1 MQDNTMSIEKP
12 ITTSGPVWTIPALGL
27 ASLLSI
33 AAASCCVLPIGL
45 TILGLGGTWL
55 TVLGPFVEHRA
66 IILPGVGGVLA
77 AAWAVLL
84 LRSDL
89 CPRRRRIGMVLA
101 LVCTAFFAAA
111 VTAPFWES
119 DAIRAMW
126 SYRRDM
132 S

>member
-1 MQDNTMSIEKP
+1 MNIERP
-12 ITTSGPVWTIPALGL
+12 ISPQGTAWTIPALGL

-66 IILPGVGGVLA
+66 IILVGVGVVLA

-89 CPRRRRIGMVLA
+89 CPRRRRTGTVLA
-101 LVCTAFFAAA
+101 LVCTAFFVAA
-111 VTAPFWES
+111 VTAPLWERE
-119 DAIRAMW
+119 AMRAMCAYW
-126 SYRRDM
+126 TDRP
-132 S
+132 